1 MLVKGISFKVG
12 TLQEPC
18 DPTDSCDQAPACRE
32 LQGCAQHLLAE
43 ADFAWFLKLCQP
55 CTLLLGSPHPAAAS
69 GPRSLDRSFQRQ

>member
-12 TLQEPC
+12 TPQEPC

-43 ADFAWFLKLCQP
+43 ADFAWFLKLC
-55 CTLLLGSPHPAAAS
+55 
-69 GPRSLDRSFQRQ
+69 